1 MVDKLIFHFYYWY
14 LSLSEKITNDKLV
27 DFNAPIDQYKDDMA
41 TKMGPF
47 MVSKRNEEMGISPE
61 GELTL
66 ENKMKENET
75 SDEGDKKKPY
85 RLNTENFF

>member
-1 MVDKLIFHFYYWY
+1 MEQIIEPTKKEYIATQGEFKDDKNRF
-14 LSLSEKITNDKLV
+14 
-27 DFNAPIDQYKDDMA
+27 DQYKDDMA